1 MASAA
6 ERMKEMRKR
15 QRAGGLREV
24 RLIVPDTRI
33 ADVKQRLAVQ
43 VARLSSADE
52 QDALDWI
59 EQVSEFDEAR

>member
-33 ADVKQRLAVQ
+33 VDVKQRLAQQ

-52 QDALDWI
+52 RDALDWI

>member
-24 RLIVPDTRI
+24 RLVVPDTRI
-33 ADVKQRLAVQ
+33 ADIKQRLALQ

-52 QDALDWI
+52 QDALNWI

>member
-33 ADVKQRLAVQ
+33 VEVKQRLALQ
-43 VARLSSADE
+43 VARLSPANE

>member
-43 VARLSSADE
+43 VARLSPADE

-59 EQVSEFDEAR
+59 EKVSEFDEAR

>member
-6 ERMKEMRKR
+6 ERMKEMRNR

-24 RLIVPDTRI
+24 RLVVPDTRI
-33 ADVKQRLAVQ
+33 VDVKQRLALQ
-43 VARLSSADE
+43 VAHLSLADE

>member
-6 ERMKEMRKR
+6 ERMKEMRNR

-24 RLIVPDTRI
+24 RLVVPDTRI
-33 ADVKQRLAVQ
+33 ADIKQRLALQ
-43 VARLSSADE
+43 VARLSPADE